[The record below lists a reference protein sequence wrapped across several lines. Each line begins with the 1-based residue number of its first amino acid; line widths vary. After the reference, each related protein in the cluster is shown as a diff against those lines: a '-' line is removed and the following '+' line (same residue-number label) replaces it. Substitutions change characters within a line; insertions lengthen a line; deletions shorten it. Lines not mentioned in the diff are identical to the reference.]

1 MTDRK
6 LMQQALDFLVGGN
19 FAYPTKLATAL
30 RERLAQAEPEQIT
43 TDREIIHQAV
53 QTVIQAMQDD
63 PGYAW
68 CWHCNIAMAFV
79 DAGGD
84 RYTANQGA
92 ARFLEMFA
100 KVHPAHELPAP
111 EQEPVARV
119 TSSGPHDFPL
129 LEWLSADHSFRCSIG
144 DLLYTAPQRREWQA
158 LTENEMKNLADTHLV
173 YQVETPEVSG
183 VFDLIRA
190 VAKKLEEK
198 NT

>member
-30 RERLAQAEPEQIT
+30 RERLAQPE
-43 TDREIIHQAV
+43 
-53 QTVIQAMQDD
+53 
-63 PGYAW
+63 
-68 CWHCNIAMAFV
+68 
-79 DAGGD
+79 
-84 RYTANQGA
+84 
-92 ARFLEMFA
+92 
-100 KVHPAHELPAP
+100 
-111 EQEPVARV
+111 
-119 TSSGPHDFPL
+119 
-129 LEWLSADHSFRCSIG
+129 
-144 DLLYTAPQRREWQA
+144 REWQG

-173 YQVETPEVSG
+173 YQVETPEMSG